1 MIKID
6 EVGLNVIRR
15 VTDLWNAS
23 QSKSLADYVAMTRIE
38 PITLI
43 DTDLVHYEHTE
54 TILKTI
60 LNIFA
65 GFYLQAWTLSTGLG
79 VNSVEI
85 RRSLDRLN
93 PNRSALKSGV
103 DAAGWVMSAES
114 YNHRLPGP
122 RLLPSMEK
130 ISMQFPNI
138 EMDPEYQAPD
148 VGVNKETITSLKD
161 LTSLAQGKELVLE
174 IQDGDHKAQIIAN
187 VRLMTTNIPTEELV
201 RLLSHASQPTSWMD
215 RLKAWDMNRLEFIK
229 DICLAQDLIREHRK
243 ALHNDRTGLIS
254 KIMARRRSNKLASVF
269 SGNPSL
275 ATASNIA
282 VITADTA
289 RAIEGELSGKLQ
301 DFKTREKVFDDS
313 YLMLLVI
320 IDKDWDRVTI
330 YTQGTD
336 DSMDVS
342 IRELKGAGKSG
353 PDVAEI
359 LKAYRAGSSPSL

>member
-1 MIKID
+1 MIRID

-23 QSKSLADYVAMTRIE
+23 QSKSLAEYVAMTRIE

-54 TILKTI
+54 PILKTI

-65 GFYLQAWTLSTGLG
+65 GYYLQAWTLSTGLG
-79 VNSVEI
+79 MNSIEI

-122 RLLPSMEK
+122 RLTKSMEA
-130 ISMQFPNI
+130 ISVQFPNI
-138 EMDPEYQAPD
+138 ELDPDYQSPE
-148 VGVNKETITSLKD
+148 VGTSRETMGTMKELA
-161 LTSLAQGKELVLE
+161 SLAQGKELQLIV
-174 IQDGDHKAQIIAN
+174 QDGDHTAQINAN
-187 VRLMTTNIPTEELV
+187 VRLMTTNIPTEQLI
-201 RLLSHASQPTSWMD
+201 RLLSHSGQPTGFMD
-215 RLKAWDMNRLEFIK
+215 RLNAWSMGRLEFIK

-243 ALHNDRTGLIS
+243 ALHSDRTGLIA
-254 KIMARRRSNKLASVF
+254 KIMQRRRSNKLASVF
-269 SGNPSL
+269 SGNPSI

-313 YLMLLVI
+313 YLMLMVVV
-320 IDKDWDRVTI
+320 DKDWDRVTI

>member
-1 MIKID
+1 MIRID

-43 DTDLVHYEHTE
+43 DTDLVHYENTE
-54 TILKTI
+54 QILKTL
-60 LNIFA
+60 LNIFS
-65 GFYLQAWTLSTGLG
+65 GYYLQAWTLSTGLG
-79 VNSVEI
+79 INSIEI

-103 DAAGWVMSAES
+103 DTAGWVMSAES

-122 RLLPSMEK
+122 RLTASMEK
-130 ISMQFPNI
+130 ISVQFPNI
-138 EMDPEYQAPD
+138 ELDPEYQSPD
-148 VGVNKETITSLKD
+148 VSVNRETVTSMKE
-161 LTSLAQGKELVLE
+161 LTSLATGKELILE
-174 IQDGDHKAQIIAN
+174 IQDGDHKAQVVAN
-187 VRLMTTNIPTEELV
+187 VRLMTTNIPTEQLV
-201 RLLSHASQPTSWMD
+201 ALLSHAGQPTSWMD
-215 RLKAWDMNRLEFIK
+215 RLHAWSMGRLEFVK

-243 ALHNDRTGLIS
+243 ALNNDRTGILERIL
-254 KIMARRRSNKLASVF
+254 KRRRSNKLASVF

-282 VITADTA
+282 VITSDTA
-289 RAIEGELSGKLQ
+289 RAIEGELSGKLS

-313 YLMLLVI
+313 YLMLMVVV
-320 IDKDWDRVTI
+320 DKDWDRVTI

-336 DSMDVS
+336 ESMDIS
-342 IRELKGAGKSG
+342 MRELKGSSKNG